1 MGITKEDIL
10 TALDNGKLRYSLHE
24 VTKEPVI
31 LFSTDNFRNDGGSFA
46 LVVVISVTEEGEY
59 IKFFVP
65 SAYHIPEDESA
76 YAVLKSFSIIA
87 WQVKMLDFEVDPSD
101 GEVRP
106 TIDFPLED
114 GTATE
119 KQLIRCCKTL
129 AQLVDIFDPYIKHAL
144 LHNEVHDALL
154 EGDISP
160 VFNAYHKR
168 KGDAA
173 LDSLRERFGQLRDE
187 LEIEEGEESNE
198 ASNEESDNPNDDTTG
213 HADDETPPSKPT
225 GSRLKRLLRQKRR
238 QAAKKGSPTDSPAPL
253 DTSDSED
260 DEPSDDE
267 WI

>member
-10 TALDNGKLRYSLHE
+10 AALDNGKLRYSLHE

-31 LFSTDNFRNDGGSFA
+31 LFSTDNFRNDSGSFA

-173 LDSLRERFGQLRDE
+173 LDSLRQKFSQLRDE
-187 LEIEEGEESNE
+187 LEAQDEDEQ
-198 ASNEESDNPNDDTTG
+198 NDDTSET
-213 HADDETPPSKPT
+213 DNTDETDDQTTSKST
-225 GSRLKRLLRQKRR
+225 DSRLQRHLQQKRR
-238 QAAKKGSPTDSPAPL
+238 QAEAEKTPSNDSSTPL
-253 DTSDSED
+253 DTSDSGD

>member
-10 TALDNGKLRYSLHE
+10 AALDNGKLRYSLHE

-119 KQLIRCCKTL
+119 QQLIRCCKTL

-154 EGDISP
+154 EGDIAP

-187 LEIEEGEESNE
+187 LEIEEGEQ
-198 ASNEESDNPNDDTTG
+198 SNEESDNPNDDTTG
-213 HADDETPPSKPT
+213 NTDDDTPPSKPT

-238 QAAKKGSPTDSPAPL
+238 QAAKKDSPTDSPAPL
-253 DTSDSED
+253 DTSDSGD